1 MNTIDLRSDTL
12 TQPTKTMR
20 KAMAEAEVGDDVFS
34 EDPTV
39 NRLEK
44 IAASRMGKEAAV
56 FVPSGTMGNLISMLS
71 HCSRGD
77 EVILGDQSHIFL
89 NEVGGISALGGI
101 HPHIISNESDGTLN
115 LETVEKKIR
124 ASDLH
129 YPPTRVIAL
138 ENTHNYCMG
147 SPIKP
152 EYMQKIGNLAKRYNL
167 KIHIDGA
174 RIFNASV
181 AMRVDV
187 KDLVREVDSVMFCL
201 SKGLSAPVGSLVCG
215 NKKFIDEARK
225 WRKMVGGGMRQ
236 SGHLAAA
243 GIIALDELVN
253 ELKKDHSNAQA
264 LAQGLS
270 MLRGIVL
277 KPALIKTNIIFFSL
291 EHPAL
296 SPEEYLKKLE
306 LQGIKMLMIEPGVF
320 RAVLHREIS
329 EFQVEQVI
337 RTSEEL
343 TK

>member
-1 MNTIDLRSDTL
+1 M
-12 TQPTKTMR
+12 
-20 KAMAEAEVGDDVFS
+20 S
-34 EDPTV
+34 EDIES
-39 NRLEK
+39 L
-44 IAASRMGKEAAV
+44 G
-56 FVPSGTMGNLISMLS
+56 
-71 HCSRGD
+71 
-77 EVILGDQSHIFL
+77 VI
-89 NEVGGISALGGI
+89 
-101 HPHIISNESDGTLN
+101 TLA
-115 LETVEKKIR
+115 I
-124 ASDLH
+124 
-129 YPPTRVIAL
+129 
-138 ENTHNYCMG
+138 
-147 SPIKP
+147 
-152 EYMQKIGNLAKRYNL
+152 
-167 KIHIDGA
+167 
-174 RIFNASV
+174 
-181 AMRVDV
+181 
-187 KDLVREVDSVMFCL
+187 
-201 SKGLSAPVGSLVCG
+201 
-215 NKKFIDEARK
+215 
-225 WRKMVGGGMRQ
+225 RKMVGGGMRQ